1 MTSEEASM
9 LDHSDDPS
17 VERELD
23 GNALAG
29 VFESMF
35 GSDMTA
41 VPGRCAHCHTV
52 NMVGAMR
59 AYMGGPGAVLRC
71 PACDEVV
78 LRIVETADATY
89 VDARGAAYLVFR
101 STSDGPQG

>member
-1 MTSEEASM
+1 MI
-9 LDHSDDPS
+9 DHSDDPA
-17 VERELD
+17 VDRELD

-29 VFESMF
+29 MLESMF

-41 VPGRCAHCHTV
+41 VPGRCAHCQTI

-59 AYMGGPGAVLRC
+59 VYMGGPGAVLRC

-78 LRIVETADATY
+78 LRVVATAEATY
-89 VDARGAAYLVFR
+89 VDARGAAYLRFER
-101 STSDGPQG
+101 R

>member
-1 MTSEEASM
+1 VSDEETAM
-9 LDHSDDPS
+9 IDHAGDPS

-29 VFESMF
+29 ILGSLF
-35 GSDMTA
+35 GVEMTA
-41 VPGRCAHCHTV
+41 VPGRCAHCGTV

-59 AYMGGPGAVLRC
+59 AYTRAPGLVLRC

-78 LRIVETADATY
+78 LRVVETAAATY
-89 VDARGAAYLVFR
+89 VDLRGAAYLRFER
-101 STSDGPQG
+101 R

>member
-1 MTSEEASM
+1 MI
-9 LDHSDDPS
+9 DHSDDPA
-17 VERELD
+17 VDRELD

-29 VFESMF
+29 MFESMF

-41 VPGRCAHCHTV
+41 TPGRCAHCGTV

-59 AYMGGPGAVLRC
+59 VYRGGPGAVVRC

-78 LRIVETADATY
+78 LRIVETAEATY
-89 VDARGAAYLVFR
+89 VDARGAMYLRFDQSSR
-101 STSDGPQG
+101 RPG